1 MNEKEKI
8 KEASKEIHLKQ
19 VFGALWHKSWL
30 IGLVGVLFAVAFF
43 LGSFYLITPR
53 YESSATFYVNNSLS
67 LSDVGSISAGDLSAA
82 QDLVNSY
89 IVILESREMLL
100 EVIDYSGVQRN
111 YGELRD
117 MITAAS
123 VNGTEIFEVVVT
135 SESPQ
140 EAAKIAD
147 AIKHLLPNRIK
158 GIIDGT
164 SAKVVDSPIVAQ
176 SPSYP
181 IYPLNTLLGLLVGLV
196 LSALVVVLRELFDVT
211 IRSEEDVQ
219 QLCDHP
225 VLAAVPDM
233 TAPSKDGYY
242 SSIGSNH
249 KVKRSLTQ
257 GTSQDGSFVA
267 AGINFAAAEAYKLL
281 RTKLQ
286 FSFADGR
293 DCHVIGVSSAMAG
306 EGKSLSSCNLAHTL
320 TQLNKRVLLV
330 DCDMR
335 RPSLNTKLSI
345 RKVPGLSNCLTHQVQ
360 LEEVLQEYQSGECT
374 FHVIAAGRNPP
385 NPIELLSCDGM
396 KEAMERFRRTYD
408 YIILDLPPVGE
419 VSDALV
425 AASLVDGYLLV
436 VRQNYCNSNILHS
449 AVKQFEFVGAK
460 ILGVVLNCADGGG
473 GRYGSRY
480 KNSRSAERYVGSY
493 MKAAKKAAEQE
504 GKR

>member
-1 MNEKEKI
+1 MNEKVKI
-8 KEASKEIHLKQ
+8 KEASKEIHFKQ
-19 VFGALWHKSWL
+19 VMGALLHRAW
-30 IGLVGVLFAVAFF
+30 IIALVAVICAALAFA
-43 LGSFYLITPR
+43 GSFYLITPL
-53 YESSATFYVNNSLS
+53 YESSATFYVNNSTLS
-67 LSDVGSISAGDLSAA
+67 FSDVGSISAGDLSAA

-100 EVIDYSGVQRN
+100 DVINYSGVNRT

-135 SESPQ
+135 SPDAN
-140 EAAKIAD
+140 EAAEIAN
-147 AIKHLLPNRIK
+147 AIKVLLPTRIGK
-158 GIIDGT
+158 IIDGT

-176 SPSYP
+176 APSYP
-181 IYPLNTLLGLLVGLV
+181 VHPINALIGLIFGVLLSSVI
-196 LSALVVVLRELFDVT
+196 VVLRELFDVT

-219 QLCDHP
+219 QLCPHP
-225 VLAAVPDM
+225 VLASVPDM
-233 TAPSKDGYY
+233 TVPTKGGYY
-242 SSIGSNH
+242 TSSKKKKTPSSGNQE
-249 KVKRSLTQ
+249 V
-257 GTSQDGSFVA
+257 SFVA
-267 AGINFAAAEAYKLL
+267 GGISFAAAEPYKLL

-286 FSFADGR
+286 FSFADGQK
-293 DCHVIGVSSAMAG
+293 CHIIGISSAMAG
-306 EGKSLSSCNLAHTL
+306 EGKSLSSCNLAYTL

-360 LEEVLQEYQSGECT
+360 LEEVVQQYTSGDCT

-396 KEAMERFRRTYD
+396 REAMERFRSVYD

-425 AASLVDGYLLV
+425 AASLVDGVLLV
-436 VRQNYCNSNILHS
+436 VRQNYCNSNILHN
-449 AVKQFEFVGAK
+449 AVKQFEFVGSK
-460 ILGVVLNCADGGG
+460 VLGVVLNCAEEGG

-480 KNSRSAERYVGSY
+480 KSYRRYANRYVGSY

>member
-1 MNEKEKI
+1 MNEKVKM

-19 VFGALWHKSWL
+19 IFGALLHRAWV
-30 IGLVGVLFAVAFF
+30 IALVAVICAALAFV
-43 LGSFYLITPR
+43 GSFYLITPL
-53 YESSATFYVNNSLS
+53 YESSTMFYVNNSALS
-67 LSDVGSISAGDLSAA
+67 ISADVGSISAGDLSAA

-100 EVIDYSGVQRN
+100 DVIDYSGVTRT
-111 YGELRD
+111 YSELRD

-135 SESPQ
+135 SENAQ
-140 EAAKIAD
+140 EAADIAN
-147 AIKHLLPNRIK
+147 AIKVLLPNRIK

-164 SAKVVDSPIVAQ
+164 SAKVVDSPVVA
-176 SPSYP
+176 SKPSYP
-181 IYPLNTLLGLLVGLV
+181 IYPLNALIGLLIGLV
-196 LSALVVVLRELFDVT
+196 ISSLIVVLRELFDVT

-219 QLCDHP
+219 QVCSHP

-233 TAPSKDGYY
+233 TVPTKGGYY
-242 SSIGSNH
+242 TTNKKKTNNQSANQE
-249 KVKRSLTQ
+249 T
-257 GTSQDGSFVA
+257 SFV
-267 AGINFAAAEAYKLL
+267 GSGVSFAASEAYKLL

-286 FSFADGR
+286 FSFADGQ
-293 DCHVIGVSSAMAG
+293 DCHIIGVSSAMAG
-306 EGKSLSSCNLAHTL
+306 EGKSLSSCNLAYAL

-335 RPSLNTKLSI
+335 RPSVNTKLGI
-345 RKVPGLSNCLTHQVQ
+345 RKVPGLSNCLTRQVQ
-360 LEEVLQEYQSGECT
+360 LEEVIQQYSSGGCK

-396 KEAMERFRRTYD
+396 KNALTRFRQTYD

-425 AASLVDGYLLV
+425 AASLVDGMLLV
-436 VRQNYCNSNILHS
+436 VRQNYCNSNILHTS
-449 AVKQFEFVGAK
+449 VKQFEFVGGK
-460 ILGVVLNCADGGG
+460 VLGVVLNCAEEGG

-480 KNSRSAERYVGSY
+480 KSYRKYANRYVGSY
-493 MKAAKKAAEQE
+493 MKAAKKASEQE

>member
-1 MNEKEKI
+1 MNEKEKM
-8 KEASKEIHLKQ
+8 KESSREIHLKQ
-19 VFGALWHKSWL
+19 IFGALWHKSWL
-30 IGLVGVLFAVAFF
+30 IGLVGVLFAVLFF

-100 EVIDYSGVQRN
+100 EVIDYSGVQRT

-140 EAAKIAD
+140 EAANIAN

-196 LSALVVVLRELFDVT
+196 LCALFVVLREISDVT
-211 IRSEEDVQ
+211 VRSEEDVQ
-219 QLCDHP
+219 RVCSHP

-233 TAPSKDGYY
+233 TAPSKSGYY
-242 SSIGSNH
+242 SGTSNTNH
-249 KVKRSLTQ
+249 TKRSPAQ
-257 GTSQDGSFVA
+257 GASQENTFVGDGV
-267 AGINFAAAEAYKLL
+267 NFAAAEAYKLL

-286 FSFADGR
+286 FSFADGQS
-293 DCHVIGVSSAMAG
+293 CHIIGVSSAMAG
-306 EGKSLSSCNLAHTL
+306 EGKSLSSCNLAYTL
-320 TQLNKRVLLV
+320 SQLNKRVLLV

-335 RPSLNTKLSI
+335 RPSLNTKLSV
-345 RKVPGLSNCLTHQVQ
+345 RKIPGLSNCLTHQIQVN
-360 LEEVLQEYQSGECT
+360 EAIQEYTSSDCA

-385 NPIELLSCDGM
+385 NPIELLSSDGM
-396 KEAMERFRRTYD
+396 KEALARFRQIYD

-425 AASLVDGYLLV
+425 AASLVDGMLLV
-436 VRQNYCNSNILHS
+436 VRQNYCNSNVLHS
-449 AVKQFEFVGAK
+449 AVKQFEFVGGK
-460 ILGVVLNCADGGG
+460 ILGVVLNCAQDGSGS
-473 GRYGSRY
+473 YGYYYR
-480 KNSRSAERYVGSY
+480 NSRGANRYVGSY
-493 MKAAKKAAEQE
+493 IKAAKKAAEQE